1 MKRKKNGMMPFFSS
15 LSLLTPYLQ
24 LLLYS
29 VATPNV
35 FLPGRIL
42 PVEQTSLVLCEQ
54 HNHFTL
60 THKNTHTHTHTR
72 TLSTDL
78 FNCRRITLDSY
89 FYSQFNCS
97 IRCKDTRIHWKKK
110 KSILSSSKK
119 KKREIFAVKNSSL
132 HLQTSDLD
140 LILYQ

>member
-1 MKRKKNGMMPFFSS
+1 MPFFSS

-60 THKNTHTHTHTR
+60 THKNTHTHTLVHYQQIYSTAVESHQTLIFILNSIVQLDVKIRASTEKKEINSIKFEEKKTR
-72 TLSTDL
+72 NLCCEE
-78 FNCRRITLDSY
+78 F
-89 FYSQFNCS
+89 F
-97 IRCKDTRIHWKKK
+97 
-110 KSILSSSKK
+110 
-119 KKREIFAVKNSSL
+119 FAFANERPRLNFVSVNGQQK
-132 HLQTSDLD
+132 
-140 LILYQ
+140 